1 MEEIILNCIC
11 NDIILHNHSYIDKEN
26 IIKCSNCEFYQH
38 KNCISPMD
46 ESEIYICP
54 ICQFTL
60 YDPFLRIKYHFL
72 IPEIIRNNEY
82 GLMTYK
88 FNLKN
93 DIFNMDPPDKK
104 CFLILRC
111 LKLSKDSFCL
121 EWPDKI
127 DLYINNNE
135 KKIYSV
141 NQTFD
146 KFNKVINE
154 QITFPIFNN
163 EKKITHFTKYIG
175 NAFDFFKLNEE
186 NEIKINFIKPEK
198 KNYNKYIITL
208 DYVQYIN
215 NIDDIM
221 KEVKFIDDTN
231 ELIKLTKSYNI
242 IGEKI
247 NFLDPISKKN
257 IIEVPARGI
266 KCEHIPC
273 FDLKNFFIKQNENLE
288 ISCPICKKRVGLIY
302 IDGFILQLIE
312 SFKENYN
319 AVQMNGKYEIIM
331 LIGKE
336 KYLNNNNNENNKS
349 NDVIYLDDSCIDVNY
364 SLIEKNI
371 KMRKPIFRVLNNGFD
386 KNNIKK
392 MRFLVHK

>member
-11 NDIILHNHSYIDKEN
+11 IDKNLDNHSLIDKQK

-54 ICQFTL
+54 VCQFTL

-72 IPEIIRNNEY
+72 IPKIITNNQQ
-82 GLMTYK
+82 GLISYK
-88 FNLKN
+88 FNLEN
-93 DIFNMDPPDKK
+93 NIFNMDPPDKE

-111 LKLSKDSFCL
+111 LKLTKDGFCL

-127 DLYINNNE
+127 DLYINNNQN
-135 KKIYSV
+135 KIYSV
-141 NQTFD
+141 NQNYD
-146 KFNKVINE
+146 KFNNVINE

-163 EKKITHFTKYIG
+163 EKKLTHFKKYIG
-175 NAFDFFKLNEE
+175 NAFEFFKLNEI
-186 NEIKINFIKPEK
+186 NEIKINFIKSEK

-208 DYVQYIN
+208 DYVQYID

-247 NFLDPISKKN
+247 NFLDPILKQN
-257 IIEVPARGI
+257 IIEVPARGM

-288 ISCPICKKRVGLIY
+288 FCCPICKKKVGLIY
-302 IDGFILQLIE
+302 IDGFILKLIE

-336 KYLNNNNNENNKS
+336 KYLNNNDNENNKS
-349 NDVIYLDDSCIDVNY
+349 NDVICLEDSSTDVNY

-371 KMRKPIFRVLNNGFD
+371 KMGKPIFKVLHNNF
-386 KNNIKK
+386 NNNNLKK
-392 MRFLVHK
+392 KHFLVHK